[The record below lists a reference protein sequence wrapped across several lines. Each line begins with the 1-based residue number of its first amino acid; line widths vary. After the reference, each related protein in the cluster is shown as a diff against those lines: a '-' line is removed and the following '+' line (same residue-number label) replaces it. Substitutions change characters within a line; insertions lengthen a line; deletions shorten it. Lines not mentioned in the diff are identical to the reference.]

1 MWKKIYI
8 MERWAWENDTGNVLT
23 IHHLLDKWQ
32 VELDNKLLKEF
43 HSMQFAMDYAEKYMK
58 T

>member
-1 MWKKIYI
+1 